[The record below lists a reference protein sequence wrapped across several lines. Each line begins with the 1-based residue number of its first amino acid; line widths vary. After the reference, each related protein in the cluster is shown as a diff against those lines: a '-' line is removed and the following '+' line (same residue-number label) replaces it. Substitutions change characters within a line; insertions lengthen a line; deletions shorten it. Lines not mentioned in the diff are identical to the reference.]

1 MDPQGQRLTLSQGPS
16 PMDPFPGLSRSLAS
30 YWGWP
35 WASSGCRSEGESE
48 ICMSMSSISPGVTL
62 GRLCPCLEGLVSL
75 FSFLPRV
82 SFQALAVVLSPHPFS
97 LKLPRECSGK
107 ESTGQ
112 CRRQT
117 QETWVRSLGQEDPLE
132 EGVATHSI
140 ILAQKMPWTEEPG
153 GLQSMESWK
162 SWI

>member
-1 MDPQGQRLTLSQGPS
+1 MKSACPCPTS
-16 PMDPFPGLSRSLAS
+16 PL
-30 YWGWP
+30 
-35 WASSGCRSEGESE
+35 
-48 ICMSMSSISPGVTL
+48 GVTL

-107 ESTGQ
+107 EPTRQ

-132 EGVATHSI
+132 EGVVTHPI
-140 ILAQKMPWTEEPG
+140 ILAQKVPWTEEPG
-153 GLQSMESWK
+153 GLQSMES
-162 SWI
+162 